1 MFEVSIWISATRC
14 LLTYIILPFVFPII
28 GVSANDHAIGLPV
41 SVIAVIADVAS
52 IRRFWRADHKYRW
65 HYTALAGAIICA
77 MLVLITGDLID
88 LSASRLRDAD
98 EGAPQGA
105 LVACRCSA
113 AIAVRRRRRR
123 RAASSSSASAVAG
136 ATTGAAAR
144 ALGQALALDQPRRPG
159 RAAPRWPASRRSVPS
174 ATRAST
180 TTC

>member
-77 MLVLITGDLID
+77 MLVLIAGDLID
-88 LSASRLRDAD
+88 L
-98 EGAPQGA
+98 
-105 LVACRCSA
+105 
-113 AIAVRRRRRR
+113 
-123 RAASSSSASAVAG
+123 
-136 ATTGAAAR
+136 
-144 ALGQALALDQPRRPG
+144 LG
-159 RAAPRWPASRRSVPS
+159 
-174 ATRAST
+174 
-180 TTC
+180 

>member
-1 MFEVSIWISATRC
+1 VSPTSVRVVDTAPASACPVDHRALAAAAATELSPLDRRMKRLLRLPVDGPSGSEASARRVFEVSIWISATRC

-88 LSASRLRDAD
+88 L
-98 EGAPQGA
+98 
-105 LVACRCSA
+105 
-113 AIAVRRRRRR
+113 
-123 RAASSSSASAVAG
+123 
-136 ATTGAAAR
+136 
-144 ALGQALALDQPRRPG
+144 LG
-159 RAAPRWPASRRSVPS
+159 
-174 ATRAST
+174 
-180 TTC
+180 